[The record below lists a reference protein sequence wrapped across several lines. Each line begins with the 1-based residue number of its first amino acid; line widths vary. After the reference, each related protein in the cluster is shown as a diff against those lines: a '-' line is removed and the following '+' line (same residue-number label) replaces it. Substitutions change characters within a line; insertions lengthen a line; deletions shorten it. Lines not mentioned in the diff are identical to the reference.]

1 MRTHTLKTL
10 PKHFENVLKGVKKF
24 EVRYN
29 DRDFNADDT
38 LILQEYWHGKY
49 TGRALSA
56 RVPYILDDDMYCKEG
71 YVIMSLENVAVLS
84 ERSGEK

>member
-1 MRTHTLKTL
+1 MVHNLKTL
-10 PKHFENVLKGVKKF
+10 PKYYDNVLNGYKKF

-29 DRDFNADDT
+29 DRDYKPDDT

-56 RVPYILDDDMYCKEG
+56 RVPYILNDPDYCKENF
-71 YVIMSLENVAVLS
+71 VIMSLENIMILS
-84 ERSGEK
+84 